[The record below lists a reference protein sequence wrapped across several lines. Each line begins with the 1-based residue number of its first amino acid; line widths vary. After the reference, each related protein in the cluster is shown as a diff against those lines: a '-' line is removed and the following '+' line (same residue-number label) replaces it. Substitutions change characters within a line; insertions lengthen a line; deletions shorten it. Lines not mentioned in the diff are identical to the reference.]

1 MRHNVWNSNRH
12 LWSTDKYWPSYGD
25 SLLSN
30 VCDATKENNIVIW
43 SIGFEV
49 SDHGANVMRDCASS
63 PSHFFRVE
71 GVEIGEAFSAIA
83 RQINQL
89 RLTQ

>member
-1 MRHNVWNSNRH
+1 MNWRYRGNWYYQ
-12 LWSTDKYWPSYGD
+12 KYSASKGD
-25 SLLSN
+25 TLLDSICTAAKN
-30 VCDATKENNIVIW
+30 ERIVVW

-49 SDHGANVMRDCASS
+49 SDHGANVMRSCASS

-71 GVEIGEAFSAIA
+71 GVEISDAFEAIA
-83 RQINQL
+83 KQINQL

>member
-1 MRHNVWNSNRH
+1 M
-12 LWSTDKYWPSYGD
+12 
-25 SLLSN
+25 LSN
-30 VCDATKENNIVIW
+30 ICAAARAKNIVIW

-49 SDHGANVMRDCASS
+49 SNHGANVMRDCASS

-71 GVEIGEAFSAIA
+71 GVEITEAFSAIA

>member
-1 MRHNVWNSNRH
+1 MV
-12 LWSTDKYWPSYGD
+12 P
-25 SLLSN
+25 
-30 VCDATKENNIVIW
+30 
-43 SIGFEV
+43 
-49 SDHGANVMRDCASS
+49 NVMRDCASS

-71 GVEIGEAFSAIA
+71 GVEIEDAFEAIA